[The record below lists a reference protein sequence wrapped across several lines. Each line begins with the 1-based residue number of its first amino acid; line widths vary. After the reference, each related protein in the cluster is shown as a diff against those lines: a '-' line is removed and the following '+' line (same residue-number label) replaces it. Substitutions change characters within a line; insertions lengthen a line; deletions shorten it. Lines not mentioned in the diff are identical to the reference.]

1 MRICENGVYRDMTA
15 EEIAAMQENAPP
27 VEKIPADPLTAMA
40 QAMAGATSL
49 EQMRAAAQAFL
60 DNTATK

>member
-1 MRICENGVYRDMTA
+1 MKVLENGVYRDMTA
-15 EEIAAMQENAPP
+15 EEIAAMEASAPP
-27 VEKIPADPLTAMA
+27 VEEIPADPIVAMA

-60 DNTATK
+60 DNTASQ

>member
-1 MRICENGVYRDMTA
+1 MKVLENGVYRDMTA

-27 VEKIPADPLTAMA
+27 VEETPADPIVAMA
-40 QAMAGATSL
+40 QAMADATSL

-60 DNTATK
+60 DSTASQ